1 MDFSQ
6 VNGIQADSTT
16 VQVAPASS
24 VLMSR
29 PTLDFGG
36 ADAFRVD
43 SSRLA
48 PQKTVV
54 PVVKTVPYVPVDDTI
69 SHPAYDVLTG
79 DFVISRDGSITS
91 QLGIN

>member
-6 VNGIQADSTT
+6 VNGIQADSTAI
-16 VQVAPASS
+16 QVAPSS

-29 PTLDFGG
+29 QTLDFGG

-48 PQKTVV
+48 PQKPVV
-54 PVVKTVPYVPVDDTI
+54 PVIKTVPYVPL
-69 SHPAYDVLTG
+69 AE
-79 DFVISRDGSITS
+79 RK
-91 QLGIN
+91 